1 MIITLQPSLAQ
12 SGSERTDQLEQRTA
26 PSSILHEKACEYYW
40 EGAAPLSIK
49 TFFAGRALYTLGKGS
64 YAVDEAAYLIVN
76 HNQPYAIT
84 IETQHAVESFCLFFE
99 PGFAEEVQH
108 SLTTPVHGLLD
119 VNAQPAASSLHFF
132 ERTYRHDNLLSP
144 LLFQLRATLVNQQ
157 FSPLW
162 LSEQFCTI
170 IQRLLQ
176 VHFNVY
182 KEVEALPAVRA
193 ATREELYR
201 RLYRAREYTCAFFDT
216 PVTLTQLAE
225 VASLSPTHLL
235 RSFKQLFHQSPH
247 QYLTSKRLERAQHL
261 LLHTDLSVTDICFS
275 VGFESFGSFSWL
287 FRRKVGCSPSA
298 YRAHHLREKRKIPV
312 PPKR

>member
-1 MIITLQPSLAQ
+1 
-12 SGSERTDQLEQRTA
+12 
-26 PSSILHEKACEYYW
+26 LHEKAREYYW

-49 TFFAGRALYTLGKGS
+49 TFFAGRALYTLGKGF
-64 YAVDEAAYLIVN
+64 YAVDETAYLIVN

-84 IETQHAVESFCLFFE
+84 IETQREIESFCLFFE
-99 PGFAEEVQH
+99 PGFAEEIQH
-108 SLTTPVHGLLD
+108 SLTTPVDGLLD
-119 VNAQPAASSLHFF
+119 LPAQPATSSLHFF

-144 LLFQLRATLVNQQ
+144 LLFQLRTTLVHQQ
-157 FSPLW
+157 CSPLW

-182 KEVEALPAVRA
+182 KEVETLPAVRA

-201 RLYRAREYTCAFFDT
+201 RLYRAREYACAFFDT

-298 YRAHHLREKRKIPV
+298 YRAHHLQRKFPV
-312 PPKR
+312 PIPPKR